1 MEPYFAD
8 DRVTLYHGDCR
19 DVLPQLDGRQETIIT
34 DPVWP
39 DASLSLPGSGHDDEE
54 NPQHL
59 LAAALALA
67 PDPVRRVAV
76 HLGTSSDP
84 RFLAAVPP
92 AFSFF
97 RTANLNF
104 SFPSYRGRLLY
115 SNDVAYLFGTP
126 PPSQQPDGP
135 HLIPGYC
142 SSDGTTG
149 NETDHPAARKLHHTR
164 WLVRWWSA
172 PGDTILD
179 PFAGA
184 GTTLAAAAYFGRGAV
199 GIEIDERFCEIAA
212 EQRLNTP
219 SLNFS

>member
-19 DVLPQLDGRQETIIT
+19 DVLPQLDGRQDTIIT

-39 DASLSLPGSGHDDEE
+39 GASLSMPGSGHDDEE
-54 NPQHL
+54 NPQDL
-59 LAAALALA
+59 LADALALA
-67 PDPVRRVAV
+67 PESTRRVAL

-84 RFLAAVPP
+84 RFLEAVPARFP
-92 AFSFF
+92 FF
-97 RTANLNF
+97 RTARLDL

-115 SNDVAYLFGTP
+115 SCDTAYLFGQA
-126 PPSQQPDGP
+126 PPSRDDQ

-149 NETDHPAARKLHHTR
+149 NETDHPAGRKIHHVR
-164 WLVRWWSA
+164 WLVKWWSA

-179 PFAGA
+179 PFAGTA
-184 GTTLAAAAYFGRGAV
+184 TTLAAAAYFNRDAV
-199 GIEIDERFCEIAA
+199 GIEINERFCELAA
-212 EQRLNTP
+212 EQRLSQP
-219 SLNFS
+219 AFAFD